1 MVKEYRKVARRLS
14 IHRRHEALSSL
25 DGVKCTSRYYLK
37 LFHLCVGAARKK
49 ADDNKKGAVT
59 L

>member
-25 DGVKCTSRYYLK
+25 EQVKCRYYLK

-49 ADDNKKGAVT
+49 ADDIKKGAK
-59 L
+59 